1 MLDLAGA
8 TDSASVPFGEAIG
21 LLLYLVP
28 GFLARQLFRARY
40 PAKRLSQF
48 EGVVWS
54 IIHSLII
61 LLGLTGIA
69 WVFDSDK
76 LDILRHSQNPLI
88 QPKTILVLLIG
99 GFVWGGILIGYH
111 RLLTLMPFVP
121 SPDPQAVWP
130 VVATHAPKNE
140 LWMLIRT
147 KQGTLYLGWL
157 EQYSFDPAADDHEF
171 VLCPAYLVDD
181 DLNIKRDLKRGGVYL
196 NTRDI
201 ESLEMIPGNK
211 KA

>member
-1 MLDLAGA
+1 M
-8 TDSASVPFGEAIG
+8 
-21 LLLYLVP
+21 LYLVP
-28 GFLARQLFRARY
+28 GFLARQIFRTRY

-69 WVFDSDK
+69 WIFDSDK
-76 LDILRHSQNPLI
+76 LDILRPSQNPLI
-88 QPKTILVLLIG
+88 QPATMLVLLIG

-111 RLLTLMPFVP
+111 RLLPLIFFLP
-121 SPDPQAVWP
+121 SPDPQAIWP
-130 VVATHAPKNE
+130 VIATRAPKKE
-140 LWMLIRT
+140 LWMLVRT
-147 KQGTLYLGWL
+147 KQGILYLGWL
-157 EQYSFDPAADDHEF
+157 EQYSFDPSTDDHEF

-181 DLNIKRDLKRGGVYL
+181 DLNVKRDLKQGGVYL
-196 NTRDI
+196 NTRDV
-201 ESLEMIPGNK
+201 ESLEMIPVNK